1 MEDETHDAS
10 TDRRLSLRQ
19 DPEAPQLVYRCHC
32 VDCQRLTSSAFS
44 MGSLSPTRPFA
55 SWGLSSASYN
65 ARQIVGA

>member
-1 MEDETHDAS
+1 MT
-10 TDRRLSLRQ
+10 L
-19 DPEAPQLVYRCHC
+19 PQTGGCLCGKIPKHRHC

-55 SWGLSSASYN
+55 SWGLSSVSYN